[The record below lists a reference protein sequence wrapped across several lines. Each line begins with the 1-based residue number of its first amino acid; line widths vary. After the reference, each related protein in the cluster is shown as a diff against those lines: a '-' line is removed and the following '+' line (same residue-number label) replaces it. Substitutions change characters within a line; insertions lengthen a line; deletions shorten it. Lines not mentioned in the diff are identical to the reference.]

1 MISLRFLP
9 AVEMGGDLEFFK
21 TASKQIKLFNKM
33 LNIKIY
39 MPKFMLLILG
49 LILSFSLSAN
59 EKIRGHYILVG
70 NKPESNSIKKV
81 VFEEFINFGCAH
93 CNKLHKA
100 SKNFRKKFAN
110 KIEFVDIP
118 IVFKGQDDSPLRLY
132 YVARKIGKGDLIKDE
147 LFKASFIHGVNV
159 FDPGIT
165 NYLAR
170 SLGIR
175 KEFQEEKDQQWVN
188 QLIRD
193 GERKSLI
200 YGVRGTPT
208 VIIQQALKMDI
219 GKYGSMDAFVKKVPE
234 TIEDLMQ

>member
-1 MISLRFLP
+1 MIY
-9 AVEMGGDLEFFK
+9 
-21 TASKQIKLFNKM
+21 LFN
-33 LNIKIY
+33 Y
-39 MPKFMLLILG
+39 MPKLMLLTLG
-49 LILSFSLSAN
+49 IILSFSLSAN
-59 EKIRGHYILVG
+59 EKIRGHYKLIG
-70 NKPESNSIKKV
+70 NKPAPKSIKKV
-81 VFEEFINFGCAH
+81 IFEEFINFGCSH

-100 SKNFRKKFAN
+100 SKDFRKKFAHQV
-110 KIEFVDIP
+110 EFIDIP
-118 IVFKGQDDSPLRLY
+118 IVFKGQNDSPLRLY

-170 SLGIR
+170 SLGLR
-175 KEFQEEKDQQWVN
+175 NEFKEEKDQQWVS

-193 GERKSLI
+193 GEKKSFI

-219 GKYGSMDAFVKKVPE
+219 GKYGSMDLFVKKIPE
-234 TIEDLMQ
+234 TIEDLMK

>member
-1 MISLRFLP
+1 MPNMDQNILKLIFL
-9 AVEMGGDLEFFK
+9 
-21 TASKQIKLFNKM
+21 KM
-33 LNIKIY
+33 
-39 MPKFMLLILG
+39 G

-59 EKIRGHYILVG
+59 EKIRGNYKLIG
-70 NKPESNSIKKV
+70 NKPYPSSVKKV
-81 VFEEFINFGCAH
+81 VFEEFINFGCSH

-100 SKNFRKKFAN
+100 SKEFRKNFADQ
-110 KIEFVDIP
+110 IEFVDIP
-118 IVFKGQDDSPLRLY
+118 IVFKDQNDSPLRLY

-147 LFKASFIHGVNV
+147 LFNASFIHGVNV
-159 FDPGIT
+159 FDPGVT

-170 SLGIR
+170 SLGIS
-175 KEFQEEKDQQWVN
+175 KEFQKEKDLPWVN

-193 GERKSLI
+193 GKRKSLI

-219 GKYGSMDAFVKKVPE
+219 GKYGSMDAFLKKVPE

>member
-1 MISLRFLP
+1 MVNIVNDML
-9 AVEMGGDLEFFK
+9 
-21 TASKQIKLFNKM
+21 KL
-33 LNIKIY
+33 
-39 MPKFMLLILG
+39 LLLTLG
-49 LILSFSLSAN
+49 IVMSFSISAN
-59 EKIRGHYILVG
+59 DKIRGHYKLVG
-70 NKPESNSIKKV
+70 NKPESNSIKKI
-81 VFEEFINFGCAH
+81 VFEEFINFGCSH

-100 SKNFRKKFAN
+100 SKDFRKKFAD

-118 IVFKGQDDSPLRLY
+118 IVFKGQDDYPLRLY

-159 FDPGIT
+159 FDTGIT

-175 KEFQEEKDQQWVN
+175 KEFHEEKNQLWVN

-208 VIIQQALKMDI
+208 VVIQQTLKMDI
-219 GKYGSMDAFVKKVPE
+219 GKYGSMDAFVKKIPE

>member
-1 MISLRFLP
+1 MVNIVNDML
-9 AVEMGGDLEFFK
+9 
-21 TASKQIKLFNKM
+21 KL
-33 LNIKIY
+33 
-39 MPKFMLLILG
+39 LLLTLG
-49 LILSFSLSAN
+49 IVMSFSISAN
-59 EKIRGHYILVG
+59 DKIRGHYKLVG
-70 NKPESNSIKKV
+70 NKPESNSIKKI
-81 VFEEFINFGCAH
+81 VFEEFINFGCSH

-100 SKNFRKKFAN
+100 SKEFRKNFADQ
-110 KIEFVDIP
+110 IEFVDIP

-147 LFKASFIHGVNV
+147 LFNASFIHGVNV
-159 FDPGIT
+159 FDPGVT

-170 SLGIR
+170 SLGIS
-175 KEFQEEKDQQWVN
+175 KEFQKEKNLQWVN

-219 GKYGSMDAFVKKVPE
+219 GKYGSMDAFLKKFPE
-234 TIEDLMQ
+234 TIEDLMR

>member
-1 MISLRFLP
+1 MVNIVNDML
-9 AVEMGGDLEFFK
+9 
-21 TASKQIKLFNKM
+21 KL
-33 LNIKIY
+33 
-39 MPKFMLLILG
+39 LLLTLG
-49 LILSFSLSAN
+49 IVMSFSISAN
-59 EKIRGHYILVG
+59 DKIRGHYKLVG
-70 NKPESNSIKKV
+70 NKPASKSINKII
-81 VFEEFINFGCAH
+81 FEEFINFGCSH

-100 SKNFRKKFAN
+100 SKEFRKKFADQ
-110 KIEFVDIP
+110 IEFVDIP

-147 LFKASFIHGVNV
+147 LFNASFIHGVNV
-159 FDPGIT
+159 FDPGVT

-170 SLGIR
+170 SLGIS
-175 KEFQEEKDQQWVN
+175 KEFQKEKDLQWVN

-219 GKYGSMDAFVKKVPE
+219 GKYGSMDTFVKKVPE

>member
-1 MISLRFLP
+1 
-9 AVEMGGDLEFFK
+9 MGTLVNY
-21 TASKQIKLFNKM
+21 IPKLM
-33 LNIKIY
+33 L
-39 MPKFMLLILG
+39 MALG
-49 LILSFSLSAN
+49 IIMSFSISAN
-59 EKIRGHYILVG
+59 EKIRGHYKLVG
-70 NKPESNSIKKV
+70 NKPDSNSIKKV
-81 VFEEFINFGCAH
+81 VFEEFINFGCSH

-100 SKNFRKKFAN
+100 SKDFRKKFAN

-132 YVARKIGKGDLIKDE
+132 YVAKKIGKGDLIKDE

-159 FDPGIT
+159 FDSGIT

-175 KEFQEEKDQQWVN
+175 KAFQAEKDQQWVN
-188 QLIRD
+188 KLIRD
-193 GERKSLI
+193 GQRKSLI
-200 YGVRGTPT
+200 YGVSGTPT
-208 VIIQQALKMDI
+208 VIIQQTLKMDI

>member
-70 NKPESNSIKKV
+70 NKPDLSSIKKV

-118 IVFKGQDDSPLRLY
+118 IVFKGQNDSPLRLY
-132 YVARKIGKGDLIKDE
+132 YVARKIGKSDLIKDE

-193 GERKSLI
+193 GKRNH
-200 YGVRGTPT
+200 
-208 VIIQQALKMDI
+208 
-219 GKYGSMDAFVKKVPE
+219 
-234 TIEDLMQ
+234 

>member
-1 MISLRFLP
+1 MVNLINYIP
-9 AVEMGGDLEFFK
+9 
-21 TASKQIKLFNKM
+21 KL
-33 LNIKIY
+33 
-39 MPKFMLLILG
+39 MLLVLG
-49 LILSFSLSAN
+49 IFLSFSISAN
-59 EKIRGHYILVG
+59 EKIRGHYKLVG
-70 NKPESNSIKKV
+70 NKPESKSIKKV
-81 VFEEFINFGCAH
+81 IYEEFINFGCSH

-100 SKNFRKKFAN
+100 SKDFRKKFAN
-110 KIEFVDIP
+110 QIEFVDIP

-165 NYLAR
+165 NYLAQ
-170 SLGIR
+170 SMGIR
-175 KEFQEEKDQQWVN
+175 NEFREEKDQQWVN
-188 QLIRD
+188 QLIRN

-219 GKYGSMDAFVKKVPE
+219 GKYGSMEEFLKMVPE

>member
-1 MISLRFLP
+1 
-9 AVEMGGDLEFFK
+9 
-21 TASKQIKLFNKM
+21 M

-59 EKIRGHYILVG
+59 EQIRGHYILVG
-70 NKPESNSIKKV
+70 NKPDSNSIKKV

-100 SKNFRKKFAN
+100 SKNFRKIFAN

-118 IVFKGQDDSPLRLY
+118 IVFKGQNDSPLRLY
-132 YVARKIGKGDLIKDE
+132 YVARKIGKSDLIKDE

-188 QLIRD
+188 QLIKD

-219 GKYGSMDAFVKKVPE
+219 GKYGSMDTFVKKVPE
-234 TIEDLMQ
+234 TIEDLMK

>member
-1 MISLRFLP
+1 MNKLNFYVSNLLFL
-9 AVEMGGDLEFFK
+9 V
-21 TASKQIKLFNKM
+21 
-33 LNIKIY
+33 
-39 MPKFMLLILG
+39 LG

-59 EKIRGHYILVG
+59 VKIRGYYTLVG
-70 NKPESNSIKKV
+70 DKPEPKSVNKII
-81 VFEEFINFGCAH
+81 FEEFINFGCSH

-100 SKNFRKKFAN
+100 SKDFRKKFSD
-110 KIEFVDIP
+110 KVEFIDIP
-118 IVFKGQDDSPLRLY
+118 IVFKGQEDFPLRLY

-159 FDPGIT
+159 FDQGIT

-175 KEFQEEKDQQWVN
+175 KEFQKEKDQQWVN
-188 QLIRD
+188 QLIRE
-193 GERKSLI
+193 GEKKSLI

-208 VIIQQALKMDI
+208 VIIQKALKMDI
-219 GKYGSMDAFVKKVPE
+219 GKYGSMESFARKVPE